1 MTTEIKNINV
11 IETKIQP
18 KKSDKLIPSL
28 RFSEFVGEWEKKLY
42 GDIYSFYT
50 TNSFSRDNLNYKIGE
65 IKNIHYGDIHTK
77 FSTLFDIEKE
87 LVPFINPEV
96 NLDRIKNENY
106 CQEGDLVIAD
116 ASEDYQDIG
125 KTIELVNLNG
135 KKILAGLHTFL
146 ARPNKFQ
153 MKKGFSGYLVQSWKV
168 RKQVMVIAQGSK
180 VLGIA
185 TGRLS
190 KVKLDIPKLPE
201 QEKIANF
208 LTSVDT
214 KIQQLTRKKET
225 LNQYKKGVIQQL
237 FSQQIRFK
245 QNNGTDFP
253 DWQEKKLGEVCTF
266 FSGGTPTSTNREY
279 YLGEIPFIGSGNI
292 YDSKVFNF
300 ITEEALKNS
309 SAKIVEK
316 GDLLYA
322 LYGANSGEVSISK
335 LCGAINQAVLC
346 IRTNESVE
354 YLYYLLFLNKNRI
367 TSKYLQGGQGN
378 LSSKI
383 IKNLKYNFPSLK
395 EQEKIAT
402 YLSAIDMKIAKVE
415 TQISQTVLFKK
426 GLLQQL
432 FV

>member
-201 QEKIANF
+201 QEKIAKF

-225 LNQYKKGVIQQL
+225 LNQYKKGVMQQL

-245 QNNGTDFP
+245 KNDGTDFP
-253 DWQEKKLGEVCTF
+253 DWQEKKLGDIATKKSSNISANAIEK
-266 FSGGTPTSTNREY
+266 N
-279 YLGEIPFIGSGNI
+279 IGDYN
-292 YDSKVFNF
+292 
-300 ITEEALKNS
+300 
-309 SAKIVEK
+309 
-316 GDLLYA
+316 
-322 LYGANSGEVSISK
+322 LYGASGYLKSIDFFREEKAYISIVKDGAGVGRTLLCDAQSSVLGTLDIISPKIKVNLYFLYLILNNIQFKKYIIGSTIPHIYFKDYSK
-335 LCGAINQAVLC
+335 ENIN
-346 IRTNESVE
+346 I
-354 YLYYLLFLNKNRI
+354 
-367 TSKYLQGGQGN
+367 
-378 LSSKI
+378 
-383 IKNLKYNFPSLK
+383 PSLK

-415 TQISQTVLFKK
+415 TQISQSQTFKK

>member
-201 QEKIANF
+201 QEKIAKF

-225 LNQYKKGVIQQL
+225 LNQYKKGVMQQL

-245 QNNGTDFP
+245 KNDGTDFP

-415 TQISQTVLFKK
+415 TQISQSQTFKK